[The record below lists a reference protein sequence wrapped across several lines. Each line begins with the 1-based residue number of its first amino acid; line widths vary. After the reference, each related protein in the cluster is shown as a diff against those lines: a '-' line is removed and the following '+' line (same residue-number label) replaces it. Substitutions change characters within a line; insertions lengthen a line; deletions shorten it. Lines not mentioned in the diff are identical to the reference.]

1 MPIIKK
7 SVHIIDY
14 EAKKFTT
21 EIYPAILTNI

>member
-14 EAKKFTT
+14 EAKKV
-21 EIYPAILTNI
+21 YNRNIQGNIDE